1 VDGLSNTLAFGEYL
15 GGFHNNGKRDYELA
29 WMGAG
34 WQPTKYGLAPIY
46 GSSWATRG
54 NDYTNNQFQSA
65 HTGRIVNFAFADG
78 HVAGIGITADFNA
91 YIYASGMHDGEAYD
105 PSGLE

>member
-1 VDGLSNTLAFGEYL
+1 MVALARRKTAG
-15 GGFHNNGKRDYELA
+15 HDY
-29 WMGAG
+29 
-34 WQPTKYGLAPIY
+34 IF
-46 GSSWATRG
+46 
-54 NDYTNNQFQSA
+54 NQFQSA

-91 YIYASGMHDGEAYD
+91 YIYASGMHDGEFYD